1 MTGYAETALIRGLQ
15 YLAETQAAIAHN
27 LANVDTAGFKRRAP
41 MALADSQSFASMLGQ
56 QLPVVRYG
64 ERTDFTLG
72 NAHQTG
78 NRFDVALG
86 QDAWF
91 RVQDDK
97 GRVYLTRD
105 GQMQLDSDGRLV
117 THGKLRYLD
126 QAGNPLQLNTGDT
139 QPNEVA
145 IAPNGQVSDPTSGQT
160 WGPIGIFKVPQPQL
174 LQPQGAGLY
183 TDPNNQKL
191 ELSATGAQQG
201 YQEASN
207 VDSLQELVQMIL
219 VQRSFSAT
227 QKALGGIGRMQDRL
241 IENVNR

>member
-41 MALADSQSFASMLGQ
+41 MAIADSQSFATLLGER
-56 QLPVVRYG
+56 LPLVRYG

-72 NAHQTG
+72 NAHETG

-97 GRVYLTRD
+97 GRVFLTRD
-105 GQMQLDSDGRLV
+105 GHLQLDRDGRLV
-117 THGKLRYLD
+117 THGGLRYLD

-145 IAPNGQVSDPTSGQT
+145 IAPNGQLSDPTTGQT
-160 WGPIGIFKVPQPQL
+160 WGPIGIFKVPQPQAL
-174 LQPQGAGLY
+174 VPQGAGLFS
-183 TDPNNQKL
+183 DPKNQQL
-191 ELSATGAQQG
+191 EFSAAGAQQG

-219 VQRSFSAT
+219 VQRSFAAT
-227 QKALGGIGRMQDRL
+227 QRALGGMGRMQDRL
-241 IENVNR
+241 IDNVNR

>member
-1 MTGYAETALIRGLQ
+1 MTGYAETALIRGLHC
-15 YLAETQAAIAHN
+15 LAETQAAIAHN

-41 MALADSQSFASMLGQ
+41 MAIEDAQSFATMLGEK
-56 QLPVVRYG
+56 LPLVRYG

-86 QDAWF
+86 QDTWF
-91 RVQDDK
+91 RVQDAQ
-97 GRVYLTRD
+97 GHVYLTRD

-117 THGKLRYLD
+117 THAGLRYLD
-126 QAGNPLQLNTGDT
+126 QNGNPLQLNSGDT
-139 QPNEVA
+139 QPGEFAV
-145 IAPNGQVSDPTSGQT
+145 APNGQVSDPTTGQT
-160 WGPIGIFKVPQPQL
+160 WGPIGIFRVAQPQA

-183 TDPNNQKL
+183 SDPDNQRL
-191 ELSATGAQQG
+191 ELVAAGAQQG

-227 QKALGGIGRMQDRL
+227 QRALGGVGRMQDRL
-241 IENVNR
+241 IDNVNR